1 MCHGRA
7 ALREGGRIQDDEV
20 ERTSL
25 FLETGLAL
33 HKLRQV
39 FHDIGARE
47 VHPVVQV
54 VEPCILLGKRDGG
67 IGDIDAAD
75 ELGPSCGSIEAERPY
90 MAEAVKDTASLCKLS
105 NRSSVVLLVEEEA
118 GLLAVLYVQIE
129 EKAVFL
135 CHDTGVVRCGDAWL
149 FPPALVKI
157 ESLEPSRGRVCPL
170 IDATDLLAI
179 GTQDI
184 EDQREE
190 HLFPQLHAI
199 RPDLRHKHILV
210 AVDNEAG
217 HAIRFAEEDA
227 AAVRIR
233 LGSGHGARAHD
244 SLPVLP
250 GPEDAAPPEAFV
262 EAVVRIV
269 GEHAHTNLGLH
280 RKKASSLPGAV
291 LLEEVDDSAILG
303 GTSVLVRLQALNL
316 SLEDPE
322 ISLGEHACSLLRD
335 VCLRIRTCL
344 FHGSGDSF

>member
-90 MAEAVKDTASLCKLS
+90 MAEAVKDTASFCKLS

-135 CHDTGVVRCGDAWL
+135 CHDTGIVRCGDAWL

-227 AAVRIR
+227 AAVRVR
-233 LGSGHGARAHD
+233 LSSGKGPGPHD

-250 GPEDAAPPEAFV
+250 GPEDAPPPESLI
-262 EAVVRIV
+262 EAVVRV
-269 GEHAHTNLGLH
+269 LREHAHADLGL
-280 RKKASSLPGAV
+280 L
-291 LLEEVDDSAILG
+291 
-303 GTSVLVRLQALNL
+303 
-316 SLEDPE
+316 
-322 ISLGEHACSLLRD
+322 
-335 VCLRIRTCL
+335 
-344 FHGSGDSF
+344 